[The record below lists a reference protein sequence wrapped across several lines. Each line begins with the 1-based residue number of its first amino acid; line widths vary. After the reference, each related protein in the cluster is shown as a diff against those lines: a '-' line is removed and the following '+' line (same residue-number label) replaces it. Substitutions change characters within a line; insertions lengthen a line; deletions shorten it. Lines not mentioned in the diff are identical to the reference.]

1 VLRPALL
8 LPACCLRPAGRATM
22 RWLLAAVVLPSCVGQ
37 QQWQHDE
44 WAEDS
49 QLLGRVQQQLRSW
62 PAVPREPSS
71 SATAAEFGATY
82 WETGRPVLLSGL
94 VTAADWPALRRWSN
108 RSAFV
113 AAHGGAWSVA
123 RWPAGSHAFG
133 VLGRRVQLADF
144 VESMGHPRA
153 GLLFHSSS
161 IGSGEWEIPSALRVL
176 ESSSALRAGG
186 ILSVGASRQ
195 GLPFHY
201 HGSTWEGVVQGRKL
215 VVLVRAVTPDLSRG
229 HDAVLRALLAPPT
242 DDRLQLL
249 AQVSGG
255 WMAPSVTIPSH
266 SLTHRTSAHRHA
278 PQRPLSMT
286 QSWGHAE
293 ANLLQSKSHV
303 APGTDWLWPVCWA
316 ELAI

>member
-1 VLRPALL
+1 MSGQRTPSCSGVCSSNSARGRRCHGNPAAARPRPNSVPRTGRQAARCCSRGWSPQRTGRRCDVGLTAAPSWQRTAVPGPWRAGRRAPTHSECWGAAYSSPIL
-8 LPACCLRPAGRATM
+8 WSRWAIRGPAC
-22 RWLLAAVVLPSCVGQ
+22 
-37 QQWQHDE
+37 
-44 WAEDS
+44 
-49 QLLGRVQQQLRSW
+49 
-62 PAVPREPSS
+62 
-71 SATAAEFGATY
+71 
-82 WETGRPVLLSGL
+82 
-94 VTAADWPALRRWSN
+94 
-108 RSAFV
+108 
-113 AAHGGAWSVA
+113 
-123 RWPAGSHAFG
+123 
-133 VLGRRVQLADF
+133 
-144 VESMGHPRA
+144 
-153 GLLFHSSS
+153 SS